1 MKIAIESTAV
11 LTTVD
16 GIGVR
21 LWRGTT
27 ESGIP
32 VQVFVRRI
40 AVLNESDAAEFE
52 RELLKQNEPAELE
65 SIPLR
70 MIL

>member
-16 GIGVR
+16 GISVR

-27 ESGIP
+27 DSGIP

-40 AVLNESDAAEFE
+40 LVLNGSDVSEFE
-52 RELLKQNEPAELE
+52 RELLKQDEPAELV